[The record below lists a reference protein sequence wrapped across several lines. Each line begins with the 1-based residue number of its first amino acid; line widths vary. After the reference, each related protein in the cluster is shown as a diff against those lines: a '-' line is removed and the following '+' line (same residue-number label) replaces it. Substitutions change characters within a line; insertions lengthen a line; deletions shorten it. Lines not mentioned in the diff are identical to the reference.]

1 MKLKTIWI
9 FLVFLTTLTFILG
22 KIEFSSYIFI
32 SLLLLTTFIKG
43 QLVIDFFMDL
53 KYVSSKYRLKELELH
68 HQVLWKPKNR
78 LFQFMELGY
87 SLEF

>member
-53 KYVSSKYRLKELELH
+53 KYVRSKYRLIVILWLFTVI
-68 HQVLWKPKNR
+68 VLIG
-78 LFQFMELGY
+78 LIFFI
-87 SLEF
+87 

>member
-9 FLVFLTTLTFILG
+9 LLVFLTTLTFILG

-53 KYVSSKYRLKELELH
+53 KYVSSKYRLIVILWLFTVI
-68 HQVLWKPKNR
+68 VLIG
-78 LFQFMELGY
+78 LIFFI
-87 SLEF
+87 

>member
-53 KYVSSKYRLKELELH
+53 KYVSSKYRLIVILWLFTVI
-68 HQVLWKPKNR
+68 VLIGLN
-78 LFQFMELGY
+78 FFI
-87 SLEF
+87 

>member
-53 KYVSSKYRLKELELH
+53 KYVSSKYRLIVILWLFTVI
-68 HQVLWKPKNR
+68 VLIG
-78 LFQFMELGY
+78 LIFFI
-87 SLEF
+87 

>member
-1 MKLKTIWI
+1 MKLKIIWI

-22 KIEFSSYIFI
+22 KVEFSSYIFI

-53 KYVSSKYRLKELELH
+53 KYVSSKYRLIVILWLFTVI
-68 HQVLWKPKNR
+68 VLIG
-78 LFQFMELGY
+78 LIFFI
-87 SLEF
+87 

>member
-1 MKLKTIWI
+1 MKLKIIWI

-22 KIEFSSYIFI
+22 KVEFSSYIFI

-53 KYVSSKYRLKELELH
+53 KYVSSKYRLILILWLFTVI
-68 HQVLWKPKNR
+68 VLIG
-78 LFQFMELGY
+78 LIFFI
-87 SLEF
+87 

>member
-22 KIEFSSYIFI
+22 KVEFSSYIFI

-43 QLVIDFFMDL
+43 QLIIDFFMDL
-53 KYVSSKYRLKELELH
+53 KYVSSKYRLIVILWLFTVI
-68 HQVLWKPKNR
+68 VLIG
-78 LFQFMELGY
+78 LIFFI
-87 SLEF
+87 

>member
-22 KIEFSSYIFI
+22 KVEFSSYIFI

-53 KYVSSKYRLKELELH
+53 KYVSSKYRLIVILWLFTVI
-68 HQVLWKPKNR
+68 VLIG
-78 LFQFMELGY
+78 LIFFI
-87 SLEF
+87 

>member
-9 FLVFLTTLTFILG
+9 ILVFLTTLTFMLG

-53 KYVSSKYRLKELELH
+53 KYVSSKYRLIVILWLFTVI
-68 HQVLWKPKNR
+68 VLIG
-78 LFQFMELGY
+78 LIFFI
-87 SLEF
+87 